1 MKAFVLSGGENP
13 RAGRLMLRSVW
24 QSISTVTRF
33 GLILGGLGVAADFV
47 HHGFMHHVHFEGVL
61 HIELFGHV
69 LTLVGMVF
77 ALSGVARAAVES
89 RRRTREKGGN
99 DAARIGAAAPQ

>member
-1 MKAFVLSGGENP
+1 MKAFVLPGGKNL
-13 RAGRLMLRSVW
+13 RAGELMLRSVW
-24 QSISTVTRF
+24 QSMSRVTRL

-47 HHGFMHHVHFEGVL
+47 HHGFVHHVHFEEVL

-77 ALSGVARAAVES
+77 ALLGVARAAVES

-99 DAARIGAAAPQ
+99 DAARIGAAAPR